1 MSGHSKWAKIRHAKG
16 AADAKRG
23 KVFSK
28 LSQQITMAVKEG
40 GGGDIDS
47 NPSLRLL
54 VDKAKAESLPSVNI
68 ERAINRGLGVGK
80 DGVRFE
86 DCVYEGIGP
95 AGVSF
100 IVDVTTDN
108 KNRVLPDL
116 RKMFSV
122 SGGNISEGGSLLW
135 NFEQKGRVE
144 VRCGRMKKSE
154 KFGQED
160 EFVPI
165 DREEVMMSLM
175 DIPGV
180 LDIEEYDDEL
190 LIVFT
195 DLKDLSSVKKS
206 VDSLEYIVNS
216 YELIRVAKVL
226 KEIDPSS
233 LEKVLSFIEK
243 LEEYSDVQGVW
254 CDVELN

>member
-28 LSQQITMAVKEG
+28 LAQQITIAVKEG
-40 GGGDIDS
+40 GGDINS

-54 VDKAKAESLPSVNI
+54 VDKAKAEALPSANI

-80 DGVRFE
+80 DGAKFE
-86 DCVYEGIGP
+86 ECVYEGIGP

-100 IVDVTTDN
+100 VIDVTTDN

-116 RKMFSV
+116 RKIFSV
-122 SGGNISEGGSLLW
+122 AGGSLSEGGSLLW
-135 NFEQKGRVE
+135 NFQQKGKIE
-144 VRCGRMKKSE
+144 VRCGKMQESE
-154 KFGQED
+154 KYGQED

-165 DREEVMMSLM
+165 DREEVMMNLM

-180 LDIEEYDDEL
+180 LDIEEFLEDSL
-190 LIVFT
+190 VVFT
-195 DLKDLSSVKKS
+195 EPKDLISVKKS
-206 VDSLEYIVNS
+206 IDTLDYVVIS
-216 YELIRVAKVL
+216 YELIREAKVL
-226 KEIDPSS
+226 KEVSNIS
-233 LEKVLSFIEK
+233 KVSDFIEK
-243 LEEYSDVQGVW
+243 LEDYSDVQGVW
-254 CDVELN
+254 CDAKL